1 MKHYILHLETST
13 QVCSVGLSLNG
24 ELLALKEVTDQ
35 GFVHGEMITLFV
47 EDVLKEADV
56 SISMLSAVSVS
67 SGPGSYT
74 GLRIGVSTAKGLCYA
89 LNIPLIAIDSL
100 QCLEQVGRMKHP
112 SATIVAM
119 IDARRM
125 EVFSVIYNS
134 NGEGIKSISADILDE
149 SSYEAFLPFTVVGD
163 AVSKVKSI
171 WENRGIQFDEACIA
185 SARGQM
191 KIGFEKFQKQ
201 EFEDVA
207 YFEPFYLKDFVT
219 GVSTKNALNNG

>member
-1 MKHYILHLETST
+1 
-13 QVCSVGLSLNG
+13 
-24 ELLALKEVTDQ
+24 
-35 GFVHGEMITLFV
+35 
-47 EDVLKEADV
+47 
-56 SISMLSAVSVS
+56 MLSAVSVS

-100 QCLEQVGRMKHP
+100 QSLEQVGRLKYP
-112 SATIVAM
+112 KETIVAM

-125 EVFSVIYNS
+125 EVFSAIYNS

-163 AVSKVKSI
+163 AVSKVKPI

-185 SARGQM
+185 SARGQV